1 VPGQITEEF
10 IDDLRNRV
18 DIVDIIK
25 EYVPLKKQ
33 GQNYK
38 GLCPFH
44 SEKTPS
50 FVVSPHK
57 QIYHCFGCGKGGN
70 VYTFL
75 MDRGGLSFLDAVAHL
90 AQRCGIPLPQGELT
104 PEKARQNSL
113 RERYYHINEMA
124 VQFFQQGL
132 EDRRGQQAKQ
142 YLQKRGINNEL
153 ITKFSLGYAPDS
165 WDELSRFL
173 LEKEIT
179 EEEII
184 LLGLAVKGQRGNLV
198 DRFRNRVMFPI
209 FDDRSHVIG
218 FGGRVMD
225 DTQPKYLNSPD
236 TPLFSKGRHLYGL
249 NLAKT
254 AIRSNEQAILMEG
267 YMDVLAAH
275 QYGITHAVG
284 TLGTALTADHGKL
297 LMRYTY
303 NAVLCFDA
311 DAAGQEASMRGLDTL
326 RQLGMRVS
334 VMTVPDGKDPDE
346 FLRKNGR
353 DSFQGLIE
361 QALSLVE
368 YKLTRQMAKYNKE
381 TVAGKVQIIQALL
394 PDLYLIQSPVE
405 RQGLIDMLAQ
415 RLSLAE
421 TAIYAE
427 MKKYQ
432 LEAGR
437 SRRYKDKTGER
448 QERKAEQG
456 DIEEQDVA
464 RHSRRERTASEK
476 AQYFLTR
483 VLLENPEMFAEVEQ
497 AGGKALFSDNF
508 YQEIYQVYYLLYR
521 AGHNIK
527 AEDLI
532 TQLENEQTRQIITEI
547 LLDDQIPADWGRI
560 YKDCLLTLQI
570 EQVNHK
576 ITEKNS
582 LMIEYEKSG
591 NVTKSLEIM
600 AEVQKMIQYRQSL
613 VSSLA
618 KGGNTVEK

>member
-1 VPGQITEEF
+1 MPGQITEEF

-104 PEKARQNSL
+104 PEKARQKSL

-198 DRFRNRVMFPI
+198 DRFRNRVIFPI

>member
-1 VPGQITEEF
+1 MPGQITEEF

-90 AQRCGIPLPQGELT
+90 AKRCGIPLPQGELT

-142 YLQKRGINNEL
+142 YLHNRGITKEL
-153 ITKFSLGYAPDS
+153 IKKFSLGYAPDA
-165 WDELSRFL
+165 WDELSCFL
-173 LEKEIT
+173 LEKGIS

-184 LLGLAVKGQRGNLV
+184 LLGLAVKGQRGKLV

-209 FDDRSHVIG
+209 FDDRSRVIG

-275 QYGITHAVG
+275 QYGITQAVG

-303 NAVLCFDA
+303 NVVLCFDA
-311 DAAGQEASMRGLDTL
+311 DAAGQEASMRGLDIL
-326 RQLGMRVS
+326 RQLGLRVS
-334 VMTVPDGKDPDE
+334 VMTVPDGKDPDD

-353 DSFQGLIE
+353 DSFQEVIG

-368 YKLTRQMAKYNKE
+368 YKLTKQMEKYNKE

-394 PDLYLIQSPVE
+394 PDLYQIQSPVE
-405 RQGLIDMLAQ
+405 RQGLIDLLAQ

-432 LEAGR
+432 LEVGR
-437 SRRYKDKTGER
+437 SGRNREKAGAG
-448 QERKAEQG
+448 QEQNAEQSEAQ
-456 DIEEQDVA
+456 EEMVT
-464 RHSRRERTASEK
+464 RYSRRDLTASEK
-476 AQYFLTR
+476 AQYFITR
-483 VLLENPEMFAEVEQ
+483 VLLENPEMFAEVEE
-497 AGGKALFSDNF
+497 AGGKALFSDQF
-508 YQEIYQVYYLLYR
+508 YQEIYQVYYLLHQ

-570 EQVNHK
+570 EQLNHK

-618 KGGNTVEK
+618 KGGNSVER

>member
-1 VPGQITEEF
+1 MPGQITEEF

-104 PEKARQNSL
+104 PEKARQKSL

>member
-1 VPGQITEEF
+1 MPGQITEEF

-297 LMRYTY
+297 LMRCTY

>member
-1 VPGQITEEF
+1 MTGQITEEF

-90 AQRCGIPLPQGELT
+90 AKRCGISLPQGELT

-113 RERYYHINEMA
+113 RERYFHINEMA
-124 VQFFQQGL
+124 VQFFQQEL
-132 EDRRGQQAKQ
+132 EAHRGQQAKQ
-142 YLQKRGINNEL
+142 YLQKRGITKEL
-153 ITKFSLGYAPDS
+153 MTKFSLGYAPDA

-173 LEKEIT
+173 LEKGIS

-184 LLGLAVKGQRGNLV
+184 LLGLAVKGQRGTLV

-209 FDDRSHVIG
+209 FDDRSRVIG

-254 AIRSNEQAILMEG
+254 AIRAKEQAILMEG

-275 QYGITHAVG
+275 QYGITQAVG

-311 DAAGQEASMRGLDTL
+311 DAAGQEASMRGLDIL
-326 RQLGMRVS
+326 RQLGLRVS

-368 YKLTRQMAKYNKE
+368 YKLTRQMEKYNKE

-405 RQGLIDMLAQ
+405 RQGLIDILAQ

-432 LEAGR
+432 LEVGR
-437 SRRYKDKTGER
+437 SGRNKEKTGEG
-448 QERKAEQG
+448 QEQNAEQG
-456 DIEEQDVA
+456 EAQGQNVT
-464 RHSRRERTASEK
+464 RYSRRDLTAAEK

-483 VLLENPEMFAEVEQ
+483 VLLENPELFAEVEQ
-497 AGGKALFSDNF
+497 AGGKALFSDQF
-508 YQEIYQVYYLLYR
+508 YQEIYQVYYLLHQ

-532 TQLENEQTRQIITEI
+532 TQLEHEQTRQIITEI

-570 EQVNHK
+570 EQLNHK

-618 KGGNTVEK
+618 KGGNSVER

>member
-1 VPGQITEEF
+1 MPGQITEEF

>member
-90 AQRCGIPLPQGELT
+90 AKRCGIPLPQGELT

-142 YLQKRGINNEL
+142 YLHNRGITKEL
-153 ITKFSLGYAPDS
+153 IKKFSLGYAPDA
-165 WDELSRFL
+165 WDELSCFL
-173 LEKEIT
+173 LEKGIS

-184 LLGLAVKGQRGNLV
+184 LLGLAVKGQRGKLV

-209 FDDRSHVIG
+209 FDDRSRVIG

-275 QYGITHAVG
+275 QYGITQAVG

-303 NAVLCFDA
+303 NVVLCFDA
-311 DAAGQEASMRGLDTL
+311 DAAGQEASMRGLDIL
-326 RQLGMRVS
+326 RQLGLRVS
-334 VMTVPDGKDPDE
+334 VMTVPDGKDPDD

-353 DSFQGLIE
+353 DSFQEVIG

-368 YKLTRQMAKYNKE
+368 YKLTKQMEKYNKE

-394 PDLYLIQSPVE
+394 PDLYQIQSPVE
-405 RQGLIDMLAQ
+405 RQGLIDLLAQ

-432 LEAGR
+432 LEVGR
-437 SRRYKDKTGER
+437 SGRNREKAGAG
-448 QERKAEQG
+448 QEQNAEQSEAQ
-456 DIEEQDVA
+456 EEMVT
-464 RHSRRERTASEK
+464 RYSRRDLTASEK
-476 AQYFLTR
+476 AQYFITR
-483 VLLENPEMFAEVEQ
+483 VLLENPEMFAEVEE
-497 AGGKALFSDNF
+497 AGGKALFSDQF
-508 YQEIYQVYYLLYR
+508 YQEIYQVYYLLHQ

-570 EQVNHK
+570 EQLNHK

-618 KGGNTVEK
+618 KGGNSVER